1 MKKLVFAMSCAV
13 ALLSSAPVWADEADA
28 EGEAEVA
35 EAAEGEVQPK
45 DAKVFFILPCCKHLE
60 GIGQVLK
67 PGAKEWEPL
76 KEGRHYPLGSSYRTV
91 GADAR
96 LTVQFGLQ
104 CDVEV
109 AGDATFGTRPQP
121 LSVKSRTVV
130 LDSGKIAIKLPR
142 NFAEGLFAVAAPGFT
157 VNDLAGE
164 STFSYTKTGD
174 GDDASLRCVT
184 GQFAVKGRHFSL
196 PKMGPADEVRIRTSQ
211 DLLFSAL
218 YGVSGDCETYLDQG
232 LVQVR
237 DFETQETKIEQ
248 KTLQWNLSPLTAVRI
263 QRAVPEIGKKLS
275 VSVMTF
281 DAAGSLK
288 NRCAFAEGL
297 YEVNTG
303 EQGPVSQKEKEALEK
318 KAAEVAEAAEGEE
331 AGGEEE
337 KTEESST
344 EE

>member
-1 MKKLVFAMSCAV
+1 MKKLIFTVSCAV
-13 ALLSSAPVWADEADA
+13 ALVSTVPAWAEEDAAA
-28 EGEAEVA
+28 EGDSAA
-35 EAAEGEVQPK
+35 EAAEGEEQPK
-45 DAKVFFILPCCKHLE
+45 AAKSFFILPCCKHLE

-67 PGAKEWEPL
+67 PGMKEWEPL

-104 CDVEV
+104 CDIEV
-109 AGDATFGTRPQP
+109 AGEATFGTRPQA
-121 LSVKSRTVV
+121 LSVTSRTVV
-130 LDSGKIAIKLPR
+130 LDSGTISIKLPR
-142 NFAEGLFAVAAPGFT
+142 NFAEGLFIVAAPGFT
-157 VNDLAGE
+157 AQDLAGE
-164 STFSYTKTGD
+164 SVFTYAKKGD
-174 GDDASLRCVT
+174 GDEATVRCVT
-184 GQFAVKGRHFSL
+184 GQFAIKGRHFSL

-211 DLLFSAL
+211 DLLFTAL

-263 QRAVPEIGKKLS
+263 QRAVPEIGKRLS

-297 YEVNTG
+297 YEINTG
-303 EQGPVSQKEKEALEK
+303 EQGPVSQKEKEELEK
-318 KAAEVAEAAEGEE
+318 RAAEVAEAAEGEAADEE
-331 AGGEEE
+331 A
-337 KTEESST
+337 KTEDSPA